1 MDNLVGCSKYLQQ
14 GLRTSDLADHCY

>member
-14 GLRTSDLADHCY
+14 R